1 MAARAFL
8 IVLLL
13 AIGSA
18 RAQPPVTGAAVELA
32 SLRYIEIAPGTGVP
46 AAPGKR
52 YTVHYTGWLKDGTKF
67 DSSVDRNQPLD
78 FVQGRR
84 QVIAGWDLGFEGMKV
99 GGKRRLFIPYQL
111 AYGEAGSGPIPARAE
126 LIFDVELLGVEDV
139 PTVAPAVDVLL
150 PLIDLETRV
159 MALARAIPADKYS
172 WKPAESAKSV
182 AQVLMRIADST
193 KALLANNRTI
203 PREDLVVPFA
213 VKFIAGQLDIGHLG
227 IGDLDARRIATLV
240 NLGMDFE
247 SFPRRGSG
255 DQTDD
260 YLQAGKWLSAPV
272 LTDKGEQAVF
282 DFVPF
287 ACSRRKVAH
296 GNGQSGLIGQP
307 LQFQFPQAEAGPVT
321 AAAIGGDE

>member
-193 KALLANNRTI
+193 ELMDSLVGDEIQASELESKLAEKA
-203 PREDLVVPFA
+203 
-213 VKFIAGQLDIGHLG
+213 
-227 IGDLDARRIATLV
+227 RIAPPDKDAILTQLAANFAEV
-240 NLGMDFE
+240 RKDMETARNGFLSDMTELFGQ
-247 SFPRRGSG
+247 PTTRRGILTRLDTAIAEQLG
-255 DQTDD
+255 
-260 YLQAGKWLSAPV
+260 QATAYAHANG
-272 LTDKGEQAVF
+272 
-282 DFVPF
+282 
-287 ACSRRKVAH
+287 VA
-296 GNGQSGLIGQP
+296 IP
-307 LQFQFPQAEAGPVT
+307 W
-321 AAAIGGDE
+321 AAAELR